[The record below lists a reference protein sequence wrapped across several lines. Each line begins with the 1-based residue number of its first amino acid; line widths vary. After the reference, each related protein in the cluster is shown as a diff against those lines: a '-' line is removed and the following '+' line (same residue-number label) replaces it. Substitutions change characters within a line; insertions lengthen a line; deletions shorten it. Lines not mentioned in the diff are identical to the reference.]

1 MYLSWLLIDVGNN
14 PDRPRPGR
22 LWLRN
27 LYRVHQRLCMAFPST
42 ERKDKDPYFLEPY
55 QPVDFSQEHL
65 IAKSSNEIHEAS
77 LKNVHSRRD
86 GNQGFLYRIDSQL
99 GCDRVMILVQSA
111 IEPDWDYAF
120 HNAGHLLVSTPE
132 TAPFDPVFRQNQ
144 RLRFRILANPVRKVS
159 KKSLDFTGRFFDQS
173 WVGKDVPVPIVDLAK
188 WLERRAEP
196 GWSATKNSEQN
207 QFRPG
212 FSLAEITEVQSGYVY
227 VNKGKDRDRS
237 RRLRSARYEGILVVT
252 DRSNFR
258 NTIAKGIGPGKAF
271 GFGLLS
277 VIPEQTI

>member
-1 MYLSWLLIDVGNN
+1 
-14 PDRPRPGR
+14 
-22 LWLRN
+22 
-27 LYRVHQRLCMAFPST
+27 MAFPST
-42 ERKDKDPYFLEPY
+42 ERKDKDPQFLDSYRPD
-55 QPVDFSQEHL
+55 DFSMQQHL
-65 IAKSSNEIHEAS
+65 TAKPSHEVHES
-77 LKNVHSRRD
+77 TLKNVHAHRD
-86 GNQGFLYRIDSQL
+86 GNQGFLYRIDPQL
-99 GCDRVMILVQSA
+99 GCGRAVILVQAA
-111 IEPDWDYAF
+111 IIPDWDYAF
-120 HNAGHLLVSTPE
+120 QNAGHLLAATPE
-132 TAPFDPVFRQNQ
+132 VKPFDPVFHQNQ

-159 KKSLDFTGRFFDQS
+159 KKSLDFTGKFFDQS

-212 FSLAEITEVQSGYVY
+212 FSLAEITEIQSGYAY
-227 VNKGKDRDRS
+227 VNKGKGRDQP

-252 DRSNFR
+252 DRCDFR

-277 VIPEQTI
+277 VAPEYAAHPGVAT